1 MDKRIAKVVLSVA
14 VPAFAV
20 GTDFIGGIMLVTPIE
35 NEFGAD
41 FTTTQ
46 WVLNI
51 YALTFAMTLVS
62 GGRLA
67 DMFGRRKLLLIGLVA
82 FMVSSLGCMYA
93 PTVAWLIVAR
103 AVQGIAA
110 GIMWPCVIAIPAAG
124 VAVEKQGTTLGL
136 VMGCVT
142 LGNVIGPLIAGV
154 LGSFGDWRWFFGL
167 NVVLGGI
174 AIVLA
179 LMLVPVHIAERKR
192 ERIDFAGMIVLSI
205 GILALLYAM
214 DVGGDWGWA
223 SWWVLGLLA
232 LAAVLFVL
240 FPLIEKC
247 VAQPMVP
254 PDLLRNGQFMI
265 AIAANGLVV
274 PSFFV
279 AFLYAPQFLNKVLGW
294 SYFSAMI
301 GVLPLMVALA
311 TTAVLGGR
319 LYDLLG
325 ARVLLIGGYTLA
337 AVSSLTAWLV
347 AGDWGYPS
355 LVALMVLAG
364 VGGGICVP
372 PASTAAVAATESKN
386 AGLAGG
392 LSFMSHLGMGAIGVA
407 CATAVLATASSRHF
421 SRGLETI
428 GITIS
433 DTDQHALNGGS
444 PKSEATTQIL
454 SHYSSEEA
462 SKIVTAMQESFTYGF
477 HRAFLV
483 PLIFTMIGL
492 VLVLF
497 LKKQEM
503 KTGKQ

>member
-1 MDKRIAKVVLSVA
+1 MDKRIAKVVLSVG

-67 DMFGRRKLLLIGLVA
+67 DMFGRRKLLLTGLVA
-82 FMVSSLGCMYA
+82 FMASSLGCMYA
-93 PTVAWLIVAR
+93 PTVGWLIAAR

-124 VAVEKQGTTLGL
+124 VAAEKRGTTLGL
-136 VMGCVT
+136 VMGFVT
-142 LGNVIGPLIAGV
+142 LGNVVGPLIAGV
-154 LGSFGDWRWFFGL
+154 LGSFGDWRWFFGF
-167 NVVLGGI
+167 NVILGGI
-174 AIVLA
+174 ATFVALA
-179 LMLVPVHIAERKR
+179 LVPAHVAERKR

-214 DVGGDWGWA
+214 DVGGDWGWT
-223 SWWVLGLLA
+223 SGWVLGLLA
-232 LAAVLFVL
+232 LAAVLLVL
-240 FPLIEKC
+240 FPLVERS

-254 PDLLRNGQFMI
+254 PGLMRNGQFMI

-301 GVLPLMVALA
+301 GVLPLMVTLA

-319 LYDLLG
+319 LYDLFG
-325 ARVLLIGGYTLA
+325 ARVLLIGGYALA
-337 AVSSLTAWLV
+337 ALSSLAAWLAV
-347 AGDWGYPS
+347 GDWGYAG

-364 VGGGICVP
+364 LGGGICVP

-407 CATAVLATASSRHF
+407 CATAVLATASSNHF
-421 SRGLETI
+421 GRALETL
-428 GITIS
+428 GITVS
-433 DTDQHALNGGS
+433 AADQRTLNGGS
-444 PKSEATTQIL
+444 PDSEATIDIL
-454 SHYSSEEA
+454 KHFSSEEA
-462 SKIVTAMQESFTYGF
+462 SKITTAIEQAFTYGF

-483 PLIFTMIGL
+483 PLGFTLVGL
-492 VLVLF
+492 VLMLF
-497 LKKQEM
+497 LKKQKRADE
-503 KTGKQ
+503 QQ